1 VAQATPE
8 LGVSSPWSEDNWYMS
23 PVIGWVALAV
33 LGTGLEFIAT
43 WVRRIW

>member
-1 VAQATPE
+1 MAHTTSEP
-8 LGVSSPWSEDNWYMS
+8 GVSSPESEDDQYMS

>member
-1 VAQATPE
+1 MVHATSE
-8 LGVSSPWSEDNWYMS
+8 LRVSSTGSEDDRYMS